1 MIDLSAC
8 PISLDPSER
17 RKLEELARQLP
28 LIAELSACELFIDCV
43 GDDGGVVVAH
53 AWSNQLGSFYAAPA
67 VGKHVSEE
75 KEPAVFA
82 AWRTGLVQRDLKAVT
97 QEDRTVWQDV
107 VPVYGSGRRCIALL
121 IREKDIS
128 ERVARDK
135 KYAELAKSY
144 AEEAPTLRDDPSRED
159 HALWQREIHHRVK
172 NNLQT
177 VASILSMQSRR
188 CKDETAANILRENV
202 ERVLSMATIHD
213 ILLKD
218 TSSSQLVDS
227 NELLENLIQNLQAM
241 VPVGKSIA
249 LSLEADH
256 VLLLQETASGVAM
269 VVCELVTNALKHAFA
284 GRDSGSVR
292 VVFARGV
299 EHHTV
304 SVSDDGIGFNPE
316 HANGFGLQIV
326 QATVAQKLHG
336 CVSIVPL
343 ACGTT
348 VTFDCKAE

>member
-17 RKLEELARQLP
+17 QKLEELARQLP

-107 VPVYGSGRRCIALL
+107 VPVYGSERRCIALL
-121 IREKDIS
+121 IREKDVS

-144 AEEAPTLRDDPSRED
+144 AEEAPTLRDNPSRED

-172 NNLQT
+172 TTCKPSPVFSACSPDGARTRPPRIFYEKMSNGSCQWRQ
-177 VASILSMQSRR
+177 SM
-188 CKDETAANILRENV
+188 IY
-202 ERVLSMATIHD
+202 
-213 ILLKD
+213 
-218 TSSSQLVDS
+218 
-227 NELLENLIQNLQAM
+227 
-241 VPVGKSIA
+241 
-249 LSLEADH
+249 
-256 VLLLQETASGVAM
+256 
-269 VVCELVTNALKHAFA
+269 F
-284 GRDSGSVR
+284 
-292 VVFARGV
+292 
-299 EHHTV
+299 
-304 SVSDDGIGFNPE
+304 
-316 HANGFGLQIV
+316 
-326 QATVAQKLHG
+326 
-336 CVSIVPL
+336 
-343 ACGTT
+343 
-348 VTFDCKAE
+348 

>member
-17 RKLEELARQLP
+17 QKLEELARQLP

-128 ERVARDK
+128 CPARR
-135 KYAELAKSY
+135 
-144 AEEAPTLRDDPSRED
+144 PWR
-159 HALWQREIHHRVK
+159 W
-172 NNLQT
+172 
-177 VASILSMQSRR
+177 
-188 CKDETAANILRENV
+188 
-202 ERVLSMATIHD
+202 
-213 ILLKD
+213 
-218 TSSSQLVDS
+218 
-227 NELLENLIQNLQAM
+227 
-241 VPVGKSIA
+241 
-249 LSLEADH
+249 
-256 VLLLQETASGVAM
+256 LLQ
-269 VVCELVTNALKHAFA
+269 
-284 GRDSGSVR
+284 
-292 VVFARGV
+292 
-299 EHHTV
+299 
-304 SVSDDGIGFNPE
+304 
-316 HANGFGLQIV
+316 
-326 QATVAQKLHG
+326 
-336 CVSIVPL
+336 
-343 ACGTT
+343 
-348 VTFDCKAE
+348 

>member
-17 RKLEELARQLP
+17 QKLEELARQLP

-135 KYAELAKSY
+135 NMPSLPS
-144 AEEAPTLRDDPSRED
+144 PTPRKRRPS
-159 HALWQREIHHRVK
+159 V
-172 NNLQT
+172 T
-177 VASILSMQSRR
+177 
-188 CKDETAANILRENV
+188 TPAARTM
-202 ERVLSMATIHD
+202 R
-213 ILLKD
+213 
-218 TSSSQLVDS
+218 
-227 NELLENLIQNLQAM
+227 
-241 VPVGKSIA
+241 
-249 LSLEADH
+249 
-256 VLLLQETASGVAM
+256 
-269 VVCELVTNALKHAFA
+269 
-284 GRDSGSVR
+284 SGSVKFTTASKTTCKPSP
-292 VVFARGV
+292 VFSACSPDGARTRPPRIFY
-299 EHHTV
+299 EKM
-304 SVSDDGIGFNPE
+304 S
-316 HANGFGLQIV
+316 NGSCQWRQSMIYF
-326 QATVAQKLHG
+326 
-336 CVSIVPL
+336 
-343 ACGTT
+343 
-348 VTFDCKAE
+348 